1 MASLAFTPTPTPN
14 LDLSNSKA
22 KPTKSLKKGRI
33 QAAFKILTE
42 MDRRKFPVGPD
53 IYGLLLQGCLY
64 DRALF
69 MGLQIHSRI
78 VKHGDSLA
86 TNEYLET
93 KLFIFYAKCHL
104 YEVANIFFYRLS
116 VKNVFSWAA
125 YIGLNCRMGFYREA
139 LMGLCEM
146 IDSGIL
152 ADNFVVPN
160 ILKACAAMQWI
171 TFGRGVH
178 GYVVKMGFDRC
189 VFVSSSLVDAYG
201 KCGILEDAR
210 KVFDNM
216 PDKNVVTWNSM
227 IGSYVQNGF
236 DVEAAQVFSDMRLED
251 VKPNQVTLLSFLSA
265 SANLGAVE
273 EGKQAHAIAVLG
285 GYELDSILG
294 GSILNFY
301 SKVGLIKD
309 AELVFGM
316 MLEKDA
322 VAWNLLISSY
332 VQYGQVEKALDLCH
346 LMRLDNM
353 RFDSV
358 TLASILSACSIMG
371 NIKLGKEGHCY
382 CIRHN
387 LVSDLAVANKL
398 GKIGE
403 ALKLFYGMQLE
414 SVPPNVMSWNA
425 VILGFIRN
433 GQINEAQDM
442 FSHMQAVG
450 IHPNLMTFTTLI
462 YGLVQNGFGNEAIL
476 VFQKMQECG
485 IRANLPIIISTI
497 SACTDVASLQY
508 GRAIHGYILR
518 HALLSPIPVA
528 TALADMYS
536 KCGNMDQAR
545 RVLV

>member
-1 MASLAFTPTPTPN
+1 MASLAFTPTPIPN

-86 TNEYLET
+86 TNE
-93 KLFIFYAKCHL
+93 
-104 YEVANIFFYRLS
+104 
-116 VKNVFSWAA
+116 
-125 YIGLNCRMGFYREA
+125 MGFYREA

-178 GYVVKMGFDRC
+178 GYVVKMGF
-189 VFVSSSLVDAYG
+189 
-201 KCGILEDAR
+201 
-210 KVFDNM
+210 
-216 PDKNVVTWNSM
+216 
-227 IGSYVQNGF
+227 
-236 DVEAAQVFSDMRLED
+236 
-251 VKPNQVTLLSFLSA
+251 
-265 SANLGAVE
+265 
-273 EGKQAHAIAVLG
+273 
-285 GYELDSILG
+285 DSILG

-382 CIRHN
+382 CIRNN
-387 LVSDLAVANKL
+387 LVSDLAVANSMIDMYAKCEKIADARHIFNSTMKKDLLLWNTLLSAYAEL